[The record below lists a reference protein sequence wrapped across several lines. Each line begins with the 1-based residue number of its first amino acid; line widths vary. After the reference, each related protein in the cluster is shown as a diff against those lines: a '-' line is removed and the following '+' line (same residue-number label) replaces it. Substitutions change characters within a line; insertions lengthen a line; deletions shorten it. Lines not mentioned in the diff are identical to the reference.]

1 MFFYMVI
8 INFMN
13 VAKLIKEVS
22 KLLKIKVSIFIS
34 YGQFKNIMIHL
45 ERDHLALDIQI
56 YTI

>member
-22 KLLKIKVSIFIS
+22 KLLKIKVSILLYLIVNL
-34 YGQFKNIMIHL
+34 KI
-45 ERDHLALDIQI
+45 
-56 YTI
+56 

>member
-1 MFFYMVI
+1 
-8 INFMN
+8 MN
-13 VAKLIKEVS
+13 VATLIKEVS

-45 ERDHLALDIQI
+45 ERDHLAFDIQI